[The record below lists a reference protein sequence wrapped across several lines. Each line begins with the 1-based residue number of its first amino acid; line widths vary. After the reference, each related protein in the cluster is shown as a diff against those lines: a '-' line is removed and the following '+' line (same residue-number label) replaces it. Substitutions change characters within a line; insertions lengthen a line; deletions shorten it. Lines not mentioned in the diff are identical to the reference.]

1 MFERV
6 DGRIEAVRAPARSI
20 VDKIDLMSER
30 SSAANAQPPAGS
42 SSSNAA
48 SANTQSSK
56 AIDSIGNVERIS
68 TIDHAAAYR
77 SRFRL
82 FPCCPSSP
90 AVYDWTVPVD
100 LAIVSG
106 PCNSFY
112 CLGQFKNV
120 YDDDDDGLHNRLHIT
135 VKVTKKQFGE
145 KFHHFCIV
153 LYNT

>member
-6 DGRIEAVRAPARSI
+6 DGRIEAVRACAPVRS
-20 VDKIDLMSER
+20 VLDKIDLMSER
-30 SSAANAQPPAGS
+30 SSAANAQPPDSSS

-120 YDDDDDGLHNRLHIT
+120 YDDDD
-135 VKVTKKQFGE
+135 
-145 KFHHFCIV
+145 
-153 LYNT
+153 

>member
-6 DGRIEAVRAPARSI
+6 DGRIEAVRACAPARSV

-30 SSAANAQPPAGS
+30 SSAANAHPPASSSG

-100 LAIVSG
+100 LAIV
-106 PCNSFY
+106 F
-112 CLGQFKNV
+112 
-120 YDDDDDGLHNRLHIT
+120 T
-135 VKVTKKQFGE
+135 V
-145 KFHHFCIV
+145 
-153 LYNT
+153 